1 MQLGGVLATELLC
14 SLKVCEKAAVLLE
27 SLMVNVRGA
36 YKEVKYQ
43 LFAVYLGC

>member
-1 MQLGGVLATELLC
+1 MRLGGVHATELLC

-43 LFAVYLGC
+43 LIAVYLGH